1 MLQEKSQWNAITG
14 KRKGQNWGRENFASS
29 RRNDSNGQHSE
40 LMTCERSESQWTTI
54 RKGQNWG
61 RENFVSSRRNDYKD
75 SKGQHSELMT
85 SEKLKPSNDPIDF
98 DRLPPLNSLPNVG
111 TYFHI

>member
-14 KRKGQNWGRENFASS
+14 KRKGQNWGRENFP
-29 RRNDSNGQHSE
+29 
-40 LMTCERSESQWTTI
+40 
-54 RKGQNWG
+54 
-61 RENFVSSRRNDYKD
+61 SSRRNDYKD